1 MLENIQLTSDSSCD
15 LNDDQLKENG
25 IVICPIAVI
34 LDGKELYDTVNIDA
48 ESVLDFVN
56 KTGKLPKTA
65 ATPKDKYVEFFKKF
79 RNEGKTVIHFCIS
92 SKASSCYEHAVA
104 AAEEVGGVY
113 VIDSYALSG
122 GQGLE
127 ILKAADMIRENK
139 FDNIDDLVNEIKANT
154 NKTQLSFVVDTL
166 EFLHKGGR
174 CSSVALIG
182 SKILKIHP
190 SIYNKDG
197 ALTVQKKYMGNMQ
210 RCLGLYVQDL
220 SNDFKDYDE
229 TRCFITHS
237 PADRELVD
245 FVREKVMEN
254 FKFNEIIET
263 FAGSTVTS
271 HCGRNT
277 IGVLFMLK

>member
-79 RNEGKTVIHFCIS
+79 RDEGKTVIHFCIS
-92 SKASSCYEHAVA
+92 SKASSCHEHAVA

-139 FDNIDDLVNEIKANT
+139 FDNIDDLVNEIEANT

-237 PADRELVD
+237 PADKELVD